1 MISVL
6 NLPNSIQISSKLMEI
21 LGMQNYKLIA
31 QIFENRK
38 RVYYLTN
45 LGNAESEE
53 ERASIISQIRDDK
66 EAQELLREIESEVI
80 YDSNQQGSTND
91 SYLTTNYLK
100 EVKSLKVYAEEAQ
113 KEREKFANIKN
124 LDN

>member
-1 MISVL
+1 ML

-80 YDSNQQGSTND
+80 YDSNQ
-91 SYLTTNYLK
+91 
-100 EVKSLKVYAEEAQ
+100 
-113 KEREKFANIKN
+113 
-124 LDN
+124 